1 MRKAGQWLKQGS
13 QEVPGFAVIRT
24 LFFRSVVMTLA
35 LALLAADV
43 LFPSPAQAEPGYRPD
58 RIARSSD
65 LEAGHGAVIISL
77 RSELYL
83 VAPLDLFLVREGGDL
98 ANPADVVQISRSES
112 RLSFGG
118 NSTTKYK
125 VRAVQLPAGR
135 YRLAGHGANCPKVPE
150 PDERCLADVKFAGI
164 GETISFP
171 SRGYGEDAPFF
182 EVQEGA
188 LTIAGDF
195 GLTARNT
202 MEWSAI
208 PPEKLTKVARKF
220 ADLPRAPNP
229 TVPEAFNLKYPLRPR
244 SMNDDRGRRY

>member
-1 MRKAGQWLKQGS
+1 M
-13 QEVPGFAVIRT
+13 IRSL
-24 LFFRSVVMTLA
+24 LFRPVLSGLA
-35 LALLAADV
+35 LISLATGALS
-43 LFPSPAQAEPGYRPD
+43 PSPAQAEPGREPD
-58 RIARSSD
+58 RIARPSD
-65 LEAGHGAVIISL
+65 LETGHGAVIISL

-83 VAPLDLFLVREGGDL
+83 VAPLDLFLLREGGDL

-125 VRAVQLPAGR
+125 VRAVQMPAGR

-171 SRGYGEDAPFF
+171 SRGYGEDAPVF
-182 EVQEGA
+182 EVQEGV

-195 GLTARNT
+195 ALTARNT
-202 MEWSAI
+202 IEWSVI
-208 PPEKLTKVARKF
+208 PSEKLAKVVKKF

>member
-1 MRKAGQWLKQGS
+1 M
-13 QEVPGFAVIRT
+13 
-24 LFFRSVVMTLA
+24 FRPVLSGLA
-35 LALLAADV
+35 LISLAIGALS
-43 LFPSPAQAEPGYRPD
+43 PSPAQAEPGREPD
-58 RIARSSD
+58 RIARPSD
-65 LEAGHGAVIISL
+65 LETGHGAVIISL

-83 VAPLDLFLVREGGDL
+83 VAPLDLFLLREGGDL

-125 VRAVQLPAGR
+125 VRAVQMPAGR

-171 SRGYGEDAPFF
+171 SRGYGEDAPVF
-182 EVQEGA
+182 EVQEGV

-195 GLTARNT
+195 ALTARNT
-202 MEWSAI
+202 IEWSVI
-208 PPEKLTKVARKF
+208 PSEKLAKVVKKF